1 MGSVKGEPRGTQTLA
16 RGLALLEKVG
26 EGVHTLE
33 GLARALGVPKS
44 TAHRL
49 ARALV
54 QAGYLRHQPRRGY
67 ALGPKLIRL
76 GFQAHAQQELLLL
89 ARPHLEWLR
98 DRTGETV
105 HLGVLEGG
113 EVVYVDKLPGRREL
127 QLASRVGSRF
137 PAQSTALGKALLAH
151 LPEEVWAR
159 HFVPGLRRTPRT
171 IGDLEAFREELRCT
185 RARGYAL
192 DLEEN
197 EVGVRCVAAPI
208 RDGQGQVVAAVSVST
223 AAVYLDEARIQEVA
237 PLVQEAA
244 RRISA
249 ELGA

>member
-1 MGSVKGEPRGTQTLA
+1 MEGLPRGAQTLA
-16 RGLALLEKVG
+16 RGLTLLEKVG
-26 EGVHTLE
+26 EGVHTLD
-33 GLARALGVPKS
+33 GLAQALGLPKS

-54 QAGYLRHQPRRGY
+54 QTGYLRHQPRRGY
-67 ALGPKLIRL
+67 TLGPKLIRL
-76 GFQAHAQQELLLL
+76 GFQAHAQQELPLL

-105 HLGVLEGG
+105 HLGILEGR

-137 PAQSTALGKALLAH
+137 PAQSTALGKALLAY
-151 LPEEVWAR
+151 LPEEAWAQ
-159 HFVPGLRRTPRT
+159 HFIPGLKRTPRT
-171 IGDLEAFREELRCT
+171 IADPENFKEELRLT
-185 RARGYAL
+185 RSRGYAL

-197 EVGVRCVAAPI
+197 EVGVRCVAAPVW
-208 RDGQGQVVAAVSVST
+208 DGQGKVVAAVSLST
-223 AAVYLDEARIQEVA
+223 AAVYLDEERIQEVV

-244 RRISA
+244 RRVSR

>member
-1 MGSVKGEPRGTQTLA
+1 MSGAPRGTQTLA

-26 EGVHTLE
+26 EGVQSLE
-33 GLARALGVPKS
+33 GLARALGIPKS
-44 TAHRL
+44 TVHRL

-54 QAGYLRHQPRRGY
+54 QAGYLRHLPRKGY
-67 ALGPKLIRL
+67 TLGPKLVRL
-76 GFQAHAQQELLLL
+76 GFQAHAQQELPLL

-113 EVVYVDKLPGRREL
+113 EVVYMDKLPGRREL
-127 QLASRVGSRF
+127 QLASRIGSRF

-151 LPEEVWAR
+151 LPEEVWVR
-159 HFVPGLRRTPRT
+159 YFLPGLRRTSKT
-171 IGDLEAFREELRCT
+171 LGDLEAFREELRRT

-208 RDGQGQVVAAVSVST
+208 WDGQGQVVAAVSVST
-223 AAVYLDEARIQEVA
+223 ASVYLDEHRIQEVA